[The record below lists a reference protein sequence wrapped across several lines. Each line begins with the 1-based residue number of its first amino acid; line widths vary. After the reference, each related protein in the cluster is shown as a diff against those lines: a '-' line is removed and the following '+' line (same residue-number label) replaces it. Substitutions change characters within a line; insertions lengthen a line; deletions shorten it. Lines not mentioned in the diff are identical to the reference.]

1 MPPAGQKRERV
12 MGHGEEIDL
21 VGAVHPTVD
30 FVELAAET
38 AELLPD
44 RMTLAVFGVGRTNVA
59 PINPVYNSEGSN
71 TSATIN
77 TSETN
82 TLDNIDG
89 LVQGF
94 ANAWTISNQW
104 RG

>member
-12 MGHGEEIDL
+12 MGNGEEIDL

-44 RMTLAVFGVGRTNVA
+44 RMTLAVFDVGRTDIA
-59 PINPVYNSEGSN
+59 PVNPVVNSVGSN
-71 TSATIN
+71 TSAVIN

-82 TLDNIDG
+82 TLGNIGG

-94 ANAWTISNQW
+94 ANAWSIVNQW
-104 RG
+104 R